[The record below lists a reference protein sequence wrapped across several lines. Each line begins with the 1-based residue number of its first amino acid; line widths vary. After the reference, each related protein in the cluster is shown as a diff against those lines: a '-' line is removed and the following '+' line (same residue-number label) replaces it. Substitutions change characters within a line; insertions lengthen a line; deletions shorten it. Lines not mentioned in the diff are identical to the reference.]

1 MIRFTILYWVMK
13 HKKKGRKFKRS
24 SSQRKAL
31 LKHLTEALILH
42 GKIMTTTARAKE
54 LSSYVEKLITIS
66 KKQDL
71 SSAKLIHGRISDAAA
86 KKLTKTISSKY
97 EDRKGGYTRV
107 VKIGER
113 KGDAAQMSIIEFV

>member
-1 MIRFTILYWVMK
+1 MK